1 MDTYW
6 RSIGLA
12 YFAISEESIDLSVIV
27 RLIDLMYWSSLISRV
42 GIENQFKLIDMFGI
56 IFSND
61 ILCIQYTSFSEW
73 FCQALNLKT

>member
-1 MDTYW
+1 MNTYW

-12 YFAISEESIDLSVIV
+12 YFAISEENIDLSVIV
-27 RLIDLMYWSSLISRV
+27 GLIELICRSSLISGL

-61 ILCIQYTSFSEW
+61 IFCIQYTSFSE
-73 FCQALNLKT
+73 

>member
-1 MDTYW
+1 MDAYW

-12 YFAISEESIDLSVIV
+12 YFAISEENIDLSVIV
-27 RLIDLMYWSSLISRV
+27 RLMDLMYWSSVISGV

-73 FCQALNLKT
+73 FCQDLNLKT